1 MAKKKRRA
9 FPVNEPPAARRRDHY
24 PVSDVI
30 DADDPGFGVFGWFR
44 NPGVR
49 ETIESVVIAILL
61 AFMFKTYEAEAFVI
75 PTGSMAPSLQGQHMD
90 HDCAQCGHRFLSGY
104 NIRTNA
110 EVEKTICP
118 ICNFRTQM
126 RPVSDQEHRPNSGD
140 RILVNKFIYD
150 FHEPERYDVIVFKYP
165 NNAKQN
171 YIKRL
176 IGLPGDNILIENGD
190 IYLMHGSDEAGWERE
205 ISRKPSA
212 KVKQV
217 LIEVEDTKYVSGKL
231 KTMDWPSRWAQWDG
245 GNGWKRNANEDKFVV
260 TATPLEHWLRY
271 RHFVP
276 PWSEIERKDGLPARF
291 EKPLAELP
299 LGSLISDSMC
309 YNNTKYKGP
318 NQRTSTGI
326 GNHWV
331 GDLGVEMWTYIE
343 SSTGEMSL
351 DLVEGGVHFT
361 CRFDVATGKATID
374 CADPS
379 IEFYNESGNVAKPVA
394 ETSLSPGSNQV
405 LMVNADD
412 QIHLWVNG
420 SLVKFDA
427 STYRRSGKMPLPK
440 YSVAD
445 PGDSEPVGVGAKDL
459 AMTVSRLKVVRD
471 IYYSSLRLE
480 TQNINERNWNESGED
495 PSAIRTILQDPLTWS
510 TPSGLA
516 YFNIKRN
523 QTKPMFHLEYGETR
537 DKDQFFPMGDNSTQS
552 LDARVWSNKNRYV
565 ERDLLIGRAIYVYWP
580 HPLNEPIPFFPNF
593 AKMKFIR

>member
-1 MAKKKRRA
+1 MAKKKKRRA
-9 FPVNEPPAARRRDHY
+9 FPVNDSPASHSQRSSSY
-24 PVSDVI
+24 SDQQVI
-30 DADDPGFGVFGWFR
+30 NADEPGFGVFGWFR

-90 HDCAQCGHRFLSGY
+90 HDCAQCGYRFLSGY
-104 NIRTNA
+104 SIRDN
-110 EVEKTICP
+110 EKVDKTICP
-118 ICNFRTQM
+118 ICNHRTQM
-126 RPVSDQEHRPNSGD
+126 RPDSDVEHSPNSGD

-217 LIEVEDTKYVSGKL
+217 LIDVEDTKYVSGKL
-231 KTMDWPSRWAQWDG
+231 KTMNWPSRWAQWSG
-245 GNGWKRNANEDKFVV
+245 GSGWKRNANEDKFIV
-260 TATPLEHWLRY
+260 TATPNEQWLRY

-276 PWSEIERKDGLPARF
+276 PWSEIERNGLPARF
-291 EKPLAELP
+291 DKPLAELP
-299 LGSLISDSMC
+299 PGSLISDSMC
-309 YNNTKYKGP
+309 YNNTKYKGR
-318 NQRTSTGI
+318 NQTSTGI

-331 GDLGVEMWTYIE
+331 GDLGVEAWTYIE

-351 DLVEGGVHFT
+351 DLVEGGAHFI
-361 CRFDVATGKATID
+361 CRFDVATGKATIE
-374 CADPS
+374 CADPTV
-379 IEFYNESGNVAKPVA
+379 EFYNESGNVANPVA
-394 ETSLSPGSNQV
+394 ETSFAPGSNQV

-420 SLVKFDA
+420 SLVEFDA
-427 STYRRSGKMPLPK
+427 STYRRQGMPIPT
-440 YSVAD
+440 YSKSS
-445 PGDSEPVGVGAKDL
+445 PGDAEPIGIGGKNL

-471 IYYSSLRLE
+471 IYYSSVKRENDGSQANSNEAMLDPRGIRE
-480 TQNINERNWNESGED
+480 VMMDPTQWSGKF
-495 PSAIRTILQDPLTWS
+495 ATK
-510 TPSGLA
+510 
-516 YFNIKRN
+516 YFNTKRN
-523 QTKPMFHLEYGETR
+523 QTKPMFRLDYGETR

-552 LDARVWSNKNRYV
+552 LDARVWSNKDRYV

-580 HPLNEPIPFFPNF
+580 HPLKEPVPFFPNF